1 LDRRAG
7 ATASADPPPT
17 PKEALLRQLQG
28 QQRSLALINA
38 TVALVF
44 TGFAV
49 LYVPQGPILA
59 WLAFLLAAQALRLV
73 AAGDGAM
80 LGLRLTL
87 VSLLTGLGWGAMGW
101 LFGTLDLVIVD
112 AVVAFV
118 LAGMAAGSIT
128 ALPAHPPAF
137 STFLLATLLPFAVKL
152 GLDPRPHTDVMA
164 LLTVLYFIGIA
175 YLGHH
180 TWRTQTANAGLFL
193 RNQALVDSLLLAGQ
207 QQEARVIERT
217 RQLAEANAQ
226 MAAEIRRRRRTEAQV
241 RHLLHH
247 DPLTNLPNR
256 LVFADRLET
265 ALRRAQRG
273 RSMVA
278 VTLLDIDRFKA
289 INDTLG
295 HVTADLL
302 LRALATRLAS
312 ACRTSDTVARMG
324 GDEFAAIFPDIK
336 VPADAEALAGKLVE
350 HLKEPFRIDGAEIA
364 ISASFGVALYPD
376 HGRDAATLLT
386 GADLA
391 LYDAKQK
398 GRGQYR
404 LLSAEMLELAR
415 GRRQIEGELE
425 GAVERGELR
434 ILYQPQTSLSRNRIT
449 GAEALVRWL
458 HPVHGLLAP
467 GAFIPAAESSGL
479 IREIDHWVL
488 ANACRAA
495 TAWQTFG
502 HPVRVAVNLSP
513 IEFRQPGLAG
523 RIAAHLQNAG
533 LAPDLLEIEITESAY
548 LDRETA
554 SVEEQLGQI
563 KDLGVRIAIDDFG
576 TGYASLAYLRWLPID
591 VIKID
596 RSFVSGIATSRH
608 DAAIVASTV
617 SLADTLGKTVI
628 AEGVETEQQA
638 GILEQLG
645 CDELQGYLL
654 GRPASVR
661 QLRRRLAA

>member
-1 LDRRAG
+1 MPS
-7 ATASADPPPT
+7 TARGV
-17 PKEALLRQLQG
+17 LLRQLQA
-28 QQRSLALINA
+28 QQTSLAIINA

-44 TGFAV
+44 AGFAA
-49 LYVPQGPILA
+49 LYAPQAPIVA
-59 WLAFLLAAQALRLV
+59 WLAAVLVVQALRLLV
-73 AAGDGAM
+73 VGDGDR

-87 VSLLTGLGWGAMGW
+87 VSLLTGLTWGAMGW
-101 LFGTLDLVIVD
+101 LFGTLEAVILD

-118 LAGMAAGSIT
+118 LAGMAAGSII

-137 STFLLATLLPFAVKL
+137 GTFLATALLPFAVKL

-180 TWRTQTANAGLFL
+180 NWRAQTANANLFL
-193 RNQALVDSLLLAGQ
+193 RNQALVDSLIEAGQ

-217 RQLAEANAQ
+217 RQLAEANAL
-226 MAAEIRRRRRTEAQV
+226 MADEIRKRRKSEAQV

-265 ALRRAQRG
+265 ALRRAERG
-273 RSMVA
+273 RSHVA
-278 VTLLDIDRFKA
+278 VALIDIDRFKT

-302 LRALATRLAS
+302 LRALAGRLAG
-312 ACRTSDTVARMG
+312 ACRASDTIARMG
-324 GDEFAAIFPDIK
+324 GDEFAAIFPDIQT
-336 VPADAEALAGKLVE
+336 PADAEALAAKLVE
-350 HLKEPFRIDGAEIA
+350 QLRRPFQIDGAEIA
-364 ISASFGVALYPD
+364 ASVSIGVALFPH
-376 HGRDAATLLT
+376 HGADAANLLT

-391 LYDAKQK
+391 LYEAKQK
-398 GRGQYR
+398 GRGQHR

-415 GRRQIEGELE
+415 GRRQIENELA

-434 ILYQPQTSLSRNRIT
+434 VLYQPQTSLSRNRIT

-458 HPVHGLLAP
+458 HPVHGLLTP
-467 GAFIPAAESSGL
+467 GAFIPAAESCGL

-495 TAWQTFG
+495 TSWQTFG

-513 IEFRQPGLAG
+513 VEFRQPGLAS
-523 RIAAHLQNAG
+523 RIAAHLDDAG

-554 SVEEQLGQI
+554 AVEEQLDEI
-563 KDLGVRIAIDDFG
+563 KELGVRIAIDDFG

-638 GILEQLG
+638 GILERLG

-654 GRPASVR
+654 GRPASLR
-661 QLRRRLAA
+661 NLRRRLAA

>member
-1 LDRRAG
+1 MDRSAA
-7 ATASADPPPT
+7 ATAKPPPPT
-17 PKEALLRQLQG
+17 PQVVLLRQLQG
-28 QQRSLALINA
+28 QQTSLALINA
-38 TVALVF
+38 TVALIF
-44 TGFAV
+44 TGIAV
-49 LYVPQGPILA
+49 LHAPQLPVVG
-59 WLAFLLAAQALRLV
+59 WLTYLLLVQALRLML
-73 AAGDGAM
+73 AGDGRW
-80 LGLRLTL
+80 LGPRLTL
-87 VSLLTGLGWGAMGW
+87 VSLLSGLGWGAMGW
-101 LFGTLDLVIVD
+101 LFGAQGVVVLD

-118 LAGMAAGSIT
+118 LAGMTAGSIT
-128 ALPAHPPAF
+128 ALPSHPPAF
-137 STFLLATLLPFAVKL
+137 STFLVAALLPFGIKL
-152 GLDPRPHTDVMA
+152 GLDPAPHTDVMA
-164 LLTVLYFIGIA
+164 LLTLLYGLGIA

-180 TWRTQTANAGLFL
+180 AWRTQTANADLL
-193 RNQALVDSLLLAGQ
+193 LSNEALVDSLRQAGQ

-226 MAAEIRRRRRTEAQV
+226 MTAEIRKRRRTEAQV

-302 LRALATRLAS
+302 LRALATRLAG
-312 ACRTSDTVARMG
+312 ACRTSDTIARMG
-324 GDEFAAIFPDIK
+324 GDEFAAIFPDIQA
-336 VPADAEALAGKLVE
+336 PADAEALAGKLVE
-350 HLKEPFRIDGAEIA
+350 QLKEPFRIEGAEIA

-415 GRRQIEGELE
+415 GRRQIESELE
-425 GAVERGELR
+425 GAAARGELR
-434 ILYQPQTSLSRNRIT
+434 ILYQPQTSISRNRIV

-458 HPVHGLLAP
+458 HPVHGLLQP
-467 GAFIPAAESSGL
+467 GAFIPAAETSGV

-488 ANACRAA
+488 ATACRAA
-495 TAWQTFG
+495 KSWQSFG

-523 RIAAHLQNAG
+523 RIDQHLRNAG

-554 SVEEQLGQI
+554 AVEEQLGQI
-563 KDLGVRIAIDDFG
+563 KELGVRIAIDDFG

-596 RSFVSGIATSRH
+596 WSFVSGIATSRH

-628 AEGVETEQQA
+628 AEGVETKLQA
-638 GILEQLG
+638 GILERLG
-645 CDELQGYLL
+645 CDELQGYLM

>member
-1 LDRRAG
+1 
-7 ATASADPPPT
+7 
-17 PKEALLRQLQG
+17 
-28 QQRSLALINA
+28 
-38 TVALVF
+38 
-44 TGFAV
+44 
-49 LYVPQGPILA
+49 
-59 WLAFLLAAQALRLV
+59 
-73 AAGDGAM
+73 
-80 LGLRLTL
+80 
-87 VSLLTGLGWGAMGW
+87 MG
-101 LFGTLDLVIVD
+101 
-112 AVVAFV
+112 
-118 LAGMAAGSIT
+118 
-128 ALPAHPPAF
+128 H
-137 STFLLATLLPFAVKL
+137 
-152 GLDPRPHTDVMA
+152 
-164 LLTVLYFIGIA
+164 
-175 YLGHH
+175 
-180 TWRTQTANAGLFL
+180 ANG
-193 RNQALVDSLLLAGQ
+193 
-207 QQEARVIERT
+207 
-217 RQLAEANAQ
+217 
-226 MAAEIRRRRRTEAQV
+226 
-241 RHLLHH
+241 
-247 DPLTNLPNR
+247 
-256 LVFADRLET
+256 
-265 ALRRAQRG
+265 
-273 RSMVA
+273 
-278 VTLLDIDRFKA
+278 
-289 INDTLG
+289 
-295 HVTADLL
+295 DLL
-302 LRALATRLAS
+302 LQLVGPRLRAALRAR
-312 ACRTSDTVARMG
+312 DTIARMG
-324 GDEFAAIFPDIK
+324 GDEFAAVFPDIQT
-336 VPADAEALAGKLVE
+336 PADAEALAAKLVE
-350 HLKEPFRIDGAEIA
+350 QLRQPFRVDGAEVA
-364 ISASFGVALYPD
+364 ASASIGVALFPA
-376 HGRDAATLLT
+376 HGTDAATLLT

-415 GRRQIEGELE
+415 GRRQIESELE
-425 GAVERGELR
+425 GAAERGELR
-434 ILYQPQTSLSRNRIT
+434 VLYQPQTSLSRNRIT

-495 TAWQTFG
+495 TTWQTFG

-523 RIAAHLQNAG
+523 RIAAHLDHAG

-554 SVEEQLGQI
+554 SVEEQLGEI

-638 GILEQLG
+638 GILERLG

>member
-1 LDRRAG
+1 MRLDG
-7 ATASADPPPT
+7 WFECS
-17 PKEALLRQLQG
+17 E
-28 QQRSLALINA
+28 
-38 TVALVF
+38 
-44 TGFAV
+44 
-49 LYVPQGPILA
+49 
-59 WLAFLLAAQALRLV
+59 RL
-73 AAGDGAM
+73 
-80 LGLRLTL
+80 
-87 VSLLTGLGWGAMGW
+87 
-101 LFGTLDLVIVD
+101 
-112 AVVAFV
+112 
-118 LAGMAAGSIT
+118 
-128 ALPAHPPAF
+128 
-137 STFLLATLLPFAVKL
+137 K
-152 GLDPRPHTDVMA
+152 
-164 LLTVLYFIGIA
+164 
-175 YLGHH
+175 
-180 TWRTQTANAGLFL
+180 
-193 RNQALVDSLLLAGQ
+193 
-207 QQEARVIERT
+207 
-217 RQLAEANAQ
+217 
-226 MAAEIRRRRRTEAQV
+226 
-241 RHLLHH
+241 
-247 DPLTNLPNR
+247 
-256 LVFADRLET
+256 
-265 ALRRAQRG
+265 
-273 RSMVA
+273 
-278 VTLLDIDRFKA
+278 
-289 INDTLG
+289 
-295 HVTADLL
+295 
-302 LRALATRLAS
+302 
-312 ACRTSDTVARMG
+312 
-324 GDEFAAIFPDIK
+324 
-336 VPADAEALAGKLVE
+336 
-350 HLKEPFRIDGAEIA
+350 
-364 ISASFGVALYPD
+364 
-376 HGRDAATLLT
+376 
-386 GADLA
+386 
-391 LYDAKQK
+391 
-398 GRGQYR
+398 
-404 LLSAEMLELAR
+404 R